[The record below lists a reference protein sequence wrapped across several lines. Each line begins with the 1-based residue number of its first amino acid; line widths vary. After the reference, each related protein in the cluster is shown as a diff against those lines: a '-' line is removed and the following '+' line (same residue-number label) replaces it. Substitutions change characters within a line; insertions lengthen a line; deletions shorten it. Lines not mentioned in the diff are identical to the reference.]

1 MECLLAIC
9 YTRKVNTLR
18 MKKENTLQRP
28 MNRHWFVLIVAAVI
42 EVFWVIGLKHAE
54 GVWAWSG
61 TFVAM
66 VVSNYLLIVSGRVL
80 PVGTAYAVYVGL
92 GTVGTVLAEMT
103 IFGEPFELVKVLL
116 ILVLLSGVIGLKVV
130 TEEKTPEGANS

>member
-1 MECLLAIC
+1 
-9 YTRKVNTLR
+9 

-28 MNRHWFVLIVAAVI
+28 LNRHWFVLIVAAVI

>member
-1 MECLLAIC
+1 MFLLAIC

-28 MNRHWFVLIVAAVI
+28 LNRHWFVLIVAAVI

>member
-1 MECLLAIC
+1 
-9 YTRKVNTLR
+9 
-18 MKKENTLQRP
+18 